1 MSIKCWFTTARI
13 TFTVCSDSHNFYR
26 KREGYGS
33 RGMTV
38 REALDG
44 AFRVQLY
51 AQLFNKVNSWFV
63 EVLKMGAIGACILH
77 GYVGIRFG
85 QNNILIALFYAFIH
99 VVAFV
104 AYCAIF
110 QRAYRLGDM
119 QKQLKQE
126 LSAVCGRRT
135 NRSFRNEML
144 RATAALQCKGMQVGS
159 FHEMERNS
167 ALIFIDF
174 VERQLISLLVAF

>member
-1 MSIKCWFTTARI
+1 MAPSGSSCTHSSSTRSIL
-13 TFTVCSDSHNFYR
+13 
-26 KREGYGS
+26 GLS
-33 RGMTV
+33 RFLRWV
-38 REALDG
+38 RSE
-44 AFRVQLY
+44 RV
-51 AQLFNKVNSWFV
+51 
-63 EVLKMGAIGACILH
+63 LH

-85 QNNILIALFYAFIH
+85 HNNILIALFCAFIH
-99 VVAFV
+99 AVAFV